1 MLSYNIYCRASKRD
15 RQGLSPIEININDGV
30 RRVVIVS
37 DFKYDALKFERERRA
52 RKSNRAKE
60 IVATLMD
67 EVTDRIIELKKN
79 GIDVTPANIKRYF
92 QGVPGADVYMLRDAY
107 LEGMRHDVGE
117 GVTFGTYNKYVMVL
131 GLVCGLDKKL
141 VDITPS
147 DINGIVSMWRRKYK
161 ESTLSNYMTRLKA
174 VFDFAVRKRWI
185 ETNPCQFKIKK
196 IEADVETITFEE
208 FVRIK
213 NKKLA
218 GVRMNKIRDAFVF
231 ICSSGLSYCDF
242 VSFDYSKVVE
252 RDGKYVYVGNR
263 GKTGVEFYSYLLP
276 DAIEI
281 LKRYDY
287 DLSSLYLSNQKMN
300 SYLKELADICGINLN
315 LTCHR
320 GRHYYARNL
329 LLNNVPV
336 EIISRCCGHT
346 NVRITTH
353 YLQLFREQKL
363 DFVMNGINL

>member
-79 GIDVTPANIKRYF
+79 GIDVTPSNIKRYF
-92 QGVPGADVYMLRDAY
+92 RGVPGADVYMLRDAY
-107 LEGMRHDVGE
+107 LEGMRH
-117 GVTFGTYNKYVMVL
+117 
-131 GLVCGLDKKL
+131 
-141 VDITPS
+141 
-147 DINGIVSMWRRKYK
+147 
-161 ESTLSNYMTRLKA
+161 
-174 VFDFAVRKRWI
+174 
-185 ETNPCQFKIKK
+185 
-196 IEADVETITFEE
+196 DVETITFEE

-287 DLSSLYLSNQKMN
+287 DLSPLYLSNQKMN

-329 LLNNVPV
+329 LLNNVPI